1 MIGEGIVSGRFV
13 GKGRMWILSGSPG
26 KWLGVDTCRVRGK
39 VAGVDT
45 WQVRGEVTFV
55 AKLEGQ

>member
-45 WQVRGEVTFV
+45 WQVRGKV
-55 AKLEGQ
+55 AGVDT